1 MKYKRVIAR
10 LDIKGPNLVKGI
22 HLEGLRVLG
31 NPGIYAEH
39 YFKQG
44 VDELI
49 YSDVVASLYGR
60 NSILKTIKETAE
72 GISIPLT
79 VGGGIRS
86 IDNIREILSAG
97 ADKVALNTVA
107 IKKPD
112 FINEAA
118 RIFGSSTIVVAIEA
132 TKEKNENYLAYT
144 DNGRQYT
151 GIEVTKWA
159 TEVEKR
165 GAGEILLTSI
175 DNEGTGEGL
184 DKKLISSITN
194 KVKIPVVAHGGA
206 GDKSHIKDVFKKTNC
221 DGVAI
226 SSLLHYGCLSL
237 MRKKNKIN
245 KETEGNK
252 EFILSKTKNFKSFK
266 EENIRIL
273 KKYLIKEKIN
283 VRPPL

>member
-1 MKYKRVIAR
+1 MKYKRIIAR

-31 NPGIYAEH
+31 NPETYAEY

-60 NSILKTIKETAE
+60 NSILKTIKKTAKC
-72 GISIPLT
+72 ISIPLT

-86 IDNIREILSAG
+86 IEDIREILSAG
-97 ADKVALNTVA
+97 ADKVVLNTIA

-118 RIFGSSTIVVAIEA
+118 RVFGSSTIAIAIEA
-132 TKEKNENYLAYT
+132 TKEKDGSYLAYT

-151 GIEVTKWA
+151 GIEVTRWA
-159 TEVEKR
+159 AEVEKR

-175 DNEGTGEGL
+175 DKEGTGEGL
-184 DKKLISSITN
+184 DKKLISSIIK
-194 KVKIPVVAHGGA
+194 KVKIPVVAHGGT
-206 GDKSHIKDVFKKTNC
+206 GDKIHIKDVFEKTNC
-221 DGVAI
+221 DGIAI
-226 SSLLHYGCLSL
+226 SSLLHYGCLDL
-237 MRKKNKIN
+237 MRKKNKVN
-245 KETEGNK
+245 KENEGNK

-266 EENIRIL
+266 EENIRTL
-273 KKYLIKEKIN
+273 KNYLIKEKVNI
-283 VRPPL
+283 RPPL